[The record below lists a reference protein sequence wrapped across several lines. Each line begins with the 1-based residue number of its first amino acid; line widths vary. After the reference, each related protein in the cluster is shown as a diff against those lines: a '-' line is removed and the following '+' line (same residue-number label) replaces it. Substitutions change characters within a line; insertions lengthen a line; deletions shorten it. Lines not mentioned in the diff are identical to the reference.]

1 MTTVVYKIRRK
12 SDGLFSTGGSVP
24 SWTENGKTWN
34 TRGALSNHMA
44 QLRDPYYSRTR
55 RIDDIYGDAEVVVIE
70 VVYNPVNAI
79 PALEW
84 TVTAKTAM
92 AKAAQAKRQAEYR
105 ATMIEGER
113 ARLLARLA
121 EIDENSGKPG
131 RI

>member
-12 SDGLFSTGGSVP
+12 SDGLFSTGGTCP
-24 SWTENGKTWN
+24 SWNANGKTWN

-55 RIDDIYGDAEVVVIE
+55 RIDDIYGDAEVV
-70 VVYNPVNAI
+70 YNPVNSI

-92 AKAAQAKRQAEYR
+92 AKAAEAKRQAEYR
-105 ATMIEGER
+105 ANIIEGER
-113 ARLLARLA
+113 ARLVARLA